1 VRPGEIAY
9 AAHRLEVDVLGSESG
24 IQDHL
29 SAAYGGINYI
39 EVDDYPVANV
49 VALPVWED
57 LTPLLSLVYLGRPH
71 NSTSVHRQVIE
82 TLQQENPGVL
92 SLLREAAIAARDA
105 VIAQDLRALGHAMI
119 SNTEAQRALH
129 PAIVGTDAARV
140 IRAAS
145 DHEAV
150 GWKVNGAGGDGG
162 SLTILSATTEARAA
176 LEDRI
181 AQLDPRYRLVRV
193 EISAAGLRVNDSPGD

>member
-1 VRPGEIAY
+1 M
-9 AAHRLEVDVLGSESG
+9 DVLGSESG

-29 SAAYGGINYI
+29 TAAYGGINYI
-39 EVDDYPVANV
+39 EVDDYPEANV

-57 LTPLLSLVYLGRPH
+57 LTHLLSLVYLGRPH

-82 TLQQENPGVL
+82 TLQQKNGVL
-92 SLLREAAIAARDA
+92 SLFRGAAITAREA
-105 VIAQDLRALGHAMI
+105 VIAQDLLALGHSMI

-129 PAIVGTDAARV
+129 PAIVGTDAERV

-145 DHEAV
+145 DHRAV

-176 LEDRI
+176 LE
-181 AQLDPRYRLVRV
+181 AQVEQLDPRYRLLRV
-193 EISAAGLRVNDSPGD
+193 EISRAGLRVNDSPGA